1 MTRRIHRLSI
11 TFATALLSLAAAS
24 SASAQDVETGA
35 VFELFGARVEPTD
48 SDADFHT
55 EAYGLRGGYR
65 FSNVWA
71 LEGSLARLNE
81 DVDVWFGDL
90 SAKAYAFQSDRFGI
104 YALGG
109 PGLYKVEEE
118 DEELT
123 LHLGIGAEIGLG
135 QRAYLRPEV
144 RGRWLAD
151 ELKADEGLVDYSL
164 GIGWRF

>member
-11 TFATALLSLAAAS
+11 TFAAALLSLAIVS
-24 SASAQDVETGA
+24 PASAQDVEPGPS
-35 VFELFGARVEPTD
+35 FEVFGARVEPTD
-48 SDADFHT
+48 SDVDLHT
-55 EAYGLRGGYR
+55 ESYGLRGGYR

-71 LEGSLARLNE
+71 LEGSISRLNE

-104 YALGG
+104 YALAG
-109 PGLYKVEEE
+109 PGVFKAEDE
-118 DEELT
+118 DEELM
-123 LHLGIGAEIGLG
+123 LHVGIGAEIGIG

-151 ELKADEGLVDYSL
+151 ELKADEGLAEYSL